1 MKLTLSIKKLKEQA
15 RFFFVVEANT
25 ANVTPKTSK
34 PFIRVTQDTHLV
46 TQSPEKFEPQVKVT

>member
-1 MKLTLSIKKLKEQA
+1 MKVTLSIRKLKEQA
-15 RFFFVVEANT
+15 RFLVVETNT

-46 TQSPEKFEPQVKVT
+46 TQSPDEFESQVKVT

>member
-1 MKLTLSIKKLKEQA
+1 MKVTLSIKKLKEQA
-15 RFFFVVEANT
+15 RFLVVETNM

-46 TQSPEKFEPQVKVT
+46 TQSPDEFESQVKVT